1 MAITSAICS
10 SFKQELLEGKHDF
23 QTSGSGGH
31 SFKIALYTSSATLGA
46 STTAYSTSNEI
57 TNTAGSAYSAGGAA
71 LTNTGVGL
79 TSTTAFTDFSDVQ
92 YTSASFTANGALIY
106 NTTTDGGSST
116 TNAVAVIAFG
126 SDKTATNGT
135 FTIQFP
141 ANDSS
146 SAIIRLA

>member
-46 STTAYSTSNEI
+46 STTAYSTTNEI
-57 TNTAGSAYSAGGAA
+57 TNTAGSAYTAGGAA

-79 TSTTAFTDFSDVQ
+79 TSTTAFTDFSDVS
-92 YTSASFTANGALIY
+92 YSSASFTANGALIY
-106 NTTTDGGSST
+106 NTTTDGGTGT

>member
-1 MAITSAICS
+1 MAISSAICS
-10 SFKQELLEGKHDF
+10 SFKQELLQGKHDF
-23 QTSGSGGH
+23 DANGSGGDT
-31 SFKIALYTSSATLGA
+31 FKIALYQSDANLGA
-46 STTAYSTSNEI
+46 ATTDYSTSEEI
-57 TNTAGSAYSAGGAA
+57 TNTAGSAYSAGGAT

-79 TSTTAFTDFSDVQ
+79 TSTTAFTDFSDVS

-106 NTTTDGGSST
+106 NTTTDGGSGT
-116 TNAVAVIAFG
+116 TDAVAVIAFG

-146 SAIIRLA
+146 NAIIRLA

>member
-10 SFKQELLEGKHDF
+10 SFKQELLQGKHDF

-46 STTAYSTSNEI
+46 STTDYSTANEI
-57 TNTAGSAYSAGGAA
+57 TNTSGSAYTAGGEA

-79 TSTTAFTDFSDVQ
+79 TSTTAFTDFSDVSW
-92 YTSASFTANGALIY
+92 TSASFTANGALIY
-106 NTTTDGGSST
+106 NTTTDGGSGT
-116 TNAVAVIAFG
+116 TDAVCVIAFG

-146 SAIIRLA
+146 NAIIRLA

>member
-1 MAITSAICS
+1 MAISSAICS
-10 SFKQELLEGKHDF
+10 SFKQELLQGKHDF
-23 QTSGSGGH
+23 DSSGGDT
-31 SFKIALYTSSATLGA
+31 FKIALFDSDASLGA
-46 STTAYSTSNEI
+46 ATTDYSTSEEV
-57 TNTAGSAYSAGGAA
+57 TNTSGSAYVAGGAT

-79 TSTTAFTDFSDVQ
+79 TSTTAFTDFSDVS

-106 NTTTDGGSST
+106 NTTTDGGSGT
-116 TNAVAVIAFG
+116 TDAVAVIAFG

-146 SAIIRLA
+146 NAIIRLAQE

>member
-31 SFKIALYTSSATLGA
+31 SFKIALYTSSASLGA
-46 STTAYSTSNEI
+46 ATTAYSTSNEI
-57 TNTAGSAYSAGGAA
+57 SNTSGSAYSAGGAA

-106 NTTTDGGSST
+106 NTTTDGGSGT

-146 SAIIRLA
+146 NAIIRLA